1 MNTTFNGVGYLTEF
15 IVDGCKV
22 YMTFNNKI
30 IKERHCETHEEAE
43 AVRTQLVNEF
53 WNGRMN

>member
-15 IVDGCKV
+15 IVDGCNV

-30 IKERHCETHEEAE
+30 IKERSCISHQEAE
-43 AVRTQLVNEF
+43 TVRTEWVNKF
-53 WNGRMN
+53 WNGRLN